1 MQTVETQMKLERH
14 RNVLSTIT
22 GSAEGEQFGDVIRY
36 PGPLHI
42 SASACPVFASA
53 QAEQVQ
59 ASQANRTAFRGSKA
73 CFLPMV
79 VS

>member
-1 MQTVETQMKLERH
+1 MA
-14 RNVLSTIT
+14 
-22 GSAEGEQFGDVIRY
+22 GSAEGEQLSDVIRY

-42 SASACPVFASA
+42 SALACPVFASA
-53 QAEQVQ
+53 QAGVKSAEQVQ